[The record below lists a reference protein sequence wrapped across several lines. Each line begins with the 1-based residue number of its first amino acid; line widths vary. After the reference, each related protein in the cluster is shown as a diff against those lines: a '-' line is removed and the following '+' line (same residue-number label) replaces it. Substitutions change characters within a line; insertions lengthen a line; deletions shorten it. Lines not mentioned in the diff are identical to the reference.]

1 MRKIRFIKINS
12 EIFAHSLNFNYFCQ
26 LKHKKK
32 QDNIFIEM
40 KDVMTQTKRFF
51 MRPFFRD
58 PRTLLG
64 LWLLLGLIA
73 TLMKIH
79 RCNNFL
85 IFKYV
90 FWHTWNQTSLYAPYP
105 DFYFDT
111 NHYGP
116 FFSLVIAP
124 FAVLPHPL
132 GLMFWLVLMSLA
144 LYYAVR
150 KLPMPQGKQIFIYWF
165 CAHELLTAL
174 FMSQFNIIIA
184 AIIVA
189 SFYCIEKEKDA
200 TAAFFI
206 MVGTFVKLYG
216 IVGLA
221 FFFFS
226 RHKLRFVL
234 ALVGWAALFF
244 VLPMT
249 ISSPEYIIGQ
259 YQEWYAS
266 LTAKNMENMFS
277 NMQNQSLLGLVRK
290 ISHVS
295 TYSDLWL
302 IVPGI
307 LAFCYPYLR
316 ISQYRHLAFRYAF
329 LASVLLFVVLFS
341 TGSESSTYIIAL
353 LGVAIWY
360 VTAPWK
366 RNRWDVALMVFA
378 FILTSMSP
386 SDLFP
391 AYIRKTYVQ
400 PYALKA
406 LPCVL
411 VWFKL
416 VYEMAV
422 RDYAPCEIEARE
434 A

>member
-1 MRKIRFIKINS
+1 MDKTNVNTETALARVK
-12 EIFAHSLNFNYFCQ
+12 C
-26 LKHKKK
+26 
-32 QDNIFIEM
+32 
-40 KDVMTQTKRFF
+40 FF
-51 MRPFFRD
+51 ERPFFSD

-64 LWLLLGLIA
+64 LWLLLGLVSS
-73 TLMKIH
+73 LMKFH
-79 RCNNFL
+79 KCNNFL

-90 FWHTWNQTSLYAPYP
+90 FWHTIDGLSLYAPYP
-105 DFYFDT
+105 LEYGDT

-116 FFSLVIAP
+116 FFSLIIAP

-132 GLMFWLVLMSLA
+132 GLIFWHVLMALA
-144 LYYAVR
+144 LFVAIR
-150 KLPMPQGKQIFIYWF
+150 KLPMKQGKQIFIYWF

-189 SFYCIEKEKDA
+189 SFYCVEKEKDT
-200 TAAFFI
+200 TAACFI
-206 MVGTFVKLYG
+206 MIGTFVKLYG

-226 RHKLRFVL
+226 KHKVKFVA
-234 ALVGWAALFF
+234 ALIGWAAVFF
-244 VLPMT
+244 VLPML
-249 ISSPEYIIGQ
+249 ISSPEYVVEQ
-259 YQEWYAS
+259 YKEWYLS
-266 LTAKNMENMFS
+266 LSEKNMDNMFS
-277 NMQNQSLLGLVRK
+277 GGTNQSLLGLVRK
-290 ISHVS
+290 ISHVA

-316 ISQYRHLAFRYAF
+316 FGQWRNLAFRYAY
-329 LASVLLFVVLFS
+329 LASTLMFVVLFS

-353 LGVAIWY
+353 LGVALWY

-366 RNRWDVALMVFA
+366 RNRWDIALMVFA

-391 AYIRKTYVQ
+391 AFIRKNYVQ

-416 VYEMAV
+416 VYEMATK
-422 RDYAPCEIEARE
+422 DYADESVRQAPPNPKLQ
-434 A
+434 

>member
-1 MRKIRFIKINS
+1 MG
-12 EIFAHSLNFNYFCQ
+12 
-26 LKHKKK
+26 
-32 QDNIFIEM
+32 
-40 KDVMTQTKRFF
+40 V
-51 MRPFFRD
+51 
-58 PRTLLG
+58 
-64 LWLLLGLIA
+64 WLLLGLISS
-73 TLMKIH
+73 LLKFH
-79 RCNNFL
+79 KCNNFL
-85 IFKYV
+85 VFKYV
-90 FWHTWNQTSLYAPYP
+90 FWHTWEQTSLYAPYP
-105 DFYFDT
+105 SEYWDT
-111 NHYGP
+111 NYYGP

-132 GLMFWLVLMSLA
+132 GLIFWHVLMALVLFVA
-144 LYYAVR
+144 IR
-150 KLPMPQGKQIFIYWF
+150 KLPMRQGKQIFCYWF

-189 SFYCIEKEKDA
+189 SFYCIEKEKDIM
-200 TAAFFI
+200 AACLI
-206 MVGTFVKLYG
+206 MIGTFVKLYG

-226 RHKLRFVL
+226 KHKLRFVTAL
-234 ALVGWAALFF
+234 AGWAILFF
-244 VLPMT
+244 VLPMA
-249 ISSPEYIIGQ
+249 ISTPEYIIDQ
-259 YQEWYAS
+259 YREWFVS
-266 LTAKNMENMFS
+266 LTGKNTENMFS
-277 NMQNQSLLGLVRK
+277 GGQNQSLLGLVRK
-290 ISHVS
+290 ISHVA

-307 LAFCYPYLR
+307 LMFCYPYLR
-316 ISQYRHLAFRYAF
+316 IKQYGNLAFRYAF
-329 LASVLLFVVLFS
+329 LASTLMFVVLFS

-366 RNRWDVALMVFA
+366 RNRWDIALMIFA

-391 AYIRKTYVQ
+391 AYIRKNFVQ

-411 VWFKL
+411 VWLKL
-416 VYEMAV
+416 IYEMSTKNYSESNLT
-422 RDYAPCEIEARE
+422 DK
-434 A
+434 